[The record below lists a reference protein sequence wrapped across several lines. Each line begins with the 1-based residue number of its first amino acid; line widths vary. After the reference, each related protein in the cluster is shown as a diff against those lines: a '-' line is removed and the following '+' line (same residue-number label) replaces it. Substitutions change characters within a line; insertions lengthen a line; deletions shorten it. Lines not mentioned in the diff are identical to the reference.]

1 MKIFTYFNN
10 AGSLN
15 FSKKLVH
22 RAHDQVL
29 ISRKPDKAKI
39 ADLHA
44 RGFNNIDF

>member
-10 AGSLN
+10 AGSFN
-15 FSKKLVH
+15 
-22 RAHDQVL
+22 RTHDQVL